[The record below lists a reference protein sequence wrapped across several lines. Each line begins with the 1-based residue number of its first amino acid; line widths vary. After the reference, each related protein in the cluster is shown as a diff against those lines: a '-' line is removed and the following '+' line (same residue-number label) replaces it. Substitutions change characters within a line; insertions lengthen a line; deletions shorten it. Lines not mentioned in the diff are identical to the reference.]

1 MTPEEN
7 DKIRARQKSRALV
20 MGLLLGALVLL
31 FYGITIAKM
40 GGN

>member
-1 MTPEEN
+1 MTPEDH
-7 DKIRARQKSRALV
+7 DKIRARQKSRAML

>member
-1 MTPEEN
+1 MTPEDN
-7 DKIRARQKSRALV
+7 DRIRARQKSRALV